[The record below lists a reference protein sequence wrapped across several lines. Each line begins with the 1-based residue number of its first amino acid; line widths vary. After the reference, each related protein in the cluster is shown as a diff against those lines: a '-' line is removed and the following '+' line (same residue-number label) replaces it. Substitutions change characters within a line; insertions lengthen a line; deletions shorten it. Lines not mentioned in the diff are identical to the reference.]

1 MLRPELVAI
10 ALAFCVSGRP
20 DCSPGT
26 CQTLRP
32 YFKCEFDGRGTAGGG
47 NTIATAKCNPATDIV
62 VRTSFQLPSHVDNG
76 SQPLFFN
83 RMEAFTILKNLPFYS
98 GEERFVFQALA
109 YGFANDHRYLRRW
122 IAKEE
127 ILQEHTWRE
136 HSFWKTRLV
145 FEVASPAAECQFC
158 MHMSLPLYQ
167 LSQDGPDHQKL
178 EHKADEF
185 IVQVSVMQRV
195 VAVELSAL
203 PLQDL
208 LQFLIG
214 YVQDL
219 TALAHARIWHDCH
232 IGNVLMQ
239 QPEGQDVTF
248 YWHDFAGS
256 SFGNSK
262 PRAEV
267 LQEFIRKMSETI
279 KFTAGRL
286 HAHDP
291 TLSIPSLSVD
301 IFSPGITAEIL
312 QRHLREFN
320 LDVQRHVLG
329 WSGDL
334 RLRQA
339 VLRSLGK
346 VLSPGRY
353 EELQLELMKGS
364 AAPQPPPAVWVC
376 QMGSPDGEEFIGNAF
391 QVKGVLANVDD
402 LKEAIEKKEKL
413 TIAASKINI
422 HHQEDGR
429 WVKDDEDSAVDRG
442 KSKADCYGFTLPA
455 GAAGA
460 T

>member
-1 MLRPELVAI
+1 MEALTSLRHLAETLGDVHGEEVFVLVALLVG
-10 ALAFCVSGRP
+10 LAGDSR
-20 DCSPGT
+20 D
-26 CQTLRP
+26 
-32 YFKCEFDGRGTAGGG
+32 
-47 NTIATAKCNPATDIV
+47 
-62 VRTSFQLPSHVDNG
+62 
-76 SQPLFFN
+76 
-83 RMEAFTILKNLPFYS
+83 
-98 GEERFVFQALA
+98 
-109 YGFANDHRYLRRW
+109 LRRW
-122 IAKEE
+122 IPKEE
-127 ILQEHTWRE
+127 IQREHHWRE

-167 LSQDGPDHQKL
+167 LSQDGRDHQKL

-185 IVQVSVMQRV
+185 IVQVSVMQRL
-195 VAVELSAL
+195 VAVELSTL

-219 TALAHARIWHDCH
+219 TALAHASIWHDCH

-256 SFGNSK
+256 FFGNSK

-279 KFTAGRL
+279 QFTAGRL
-286 HAHDP
+286 HAHDS

-320 LDVQRHVLG
+320 SDVQRHVLG

-339 VLRSLGK
+339 VLRSLRK

-353 EELQLELMKGS
+353 EELQLELMKG
-364 AAPQPPPAVWVC
+364 
-376 QMGSPDGEEFIGNAF
+376 D
-391 QVKGVLANVDD
+391 LA
-402 LKEAIEKKEKL
+402 
-413 TIAASKINI
+413 
-422 HHQEDGR
+422 
-429 WVKDDEDSAVDRG
+429 
-442 KSKADCYGFTLPA
+442 
-455 GAAGA
+455 
-460 T
+460 

>member
-26 CQTLRP
+26 CQTLQP
-32 YFKCEFDGRGTAGGG
+32 YFNCEFDKWGTAGGG
-47 NTIATAKCNPATDIV
+47 NTIATAKCGDAAAGDIV
-62 VRTSFQLPSHVDNG
+62 VRTSFQLPSYVDNG
-76 SQPLFFN
+76 SESLFFN
-83 RMEAFTILKNLPFYS
+83 RMEALTSLTSLRYS
-98 GEERFVFQALA
+98 NAEEGFVLHALLFGLA
-109 YGFANDHRYLRRW
+109 GDNRDLRRW
-122 IAKEE
+122 IRKEE
-127 ILQEHTWRE
+127 ILLEHRWRE
-136 HSFWKTRLV
+136 HSVWKTRLV

-158 MHMSLPLYQ
+158 MHMSVPLYQ
-167 LSQDGPDHQKL
+167 LSQDGRDHHQL
-178 EHKADEF
+178 EKPDEF
-185 IVQVSVMQRV
+185 IMQVSIMQQV
-195 VAVELSAL
+195 VAMELSTL

-208 LQFLIG
+208 LQFFVG

-219 TALAHARIWHDCH
+219 TALAYANIWHDCH

-267 LQEFIRKMSETI
+267 LKEFIRKMSETI
-279 KFTAGRL
+279 QFTAERL
-286 HAHDP
+286 HALDP

-301 IFSPGITAEIL
+301 IFSPGINAEIL
-312 QRHLREFN
+312 KGHLREFN
-320 LDVQRHVLG
+320 ADAQRHVLG

-353 EELQLELMKGS
+353 EELQLELLKG
-364 AAPQPPPAVWVC
+364 
-376 QMGSPDGEEFIGNAF
+376 D
-391 QVKGVLANVDD
+391 LA
-402 LKEAIEKKEKL
+402 
-413 TIAASKINI
+413 
-422 HHQEDGR
+422 
-429 WVKDDEDSAVDRG
+429 
-442 KSKADCYGFTLPA
+442 
-455 GAAGA
+455 
-460 T
+460 